1 MLTDVIAREPDM
13 QVIPF
18 ELAQDVAST
27 PNEPDVMVCEIEN
40 PLDPGLA
47 ARLLSQ
53 APRAHLLMVA
63 NAGDRA
69 VLYELQPR
77 RQVFLNVSMDEVVH
91 AIRHGLPDGAA
102 WPDTNDR
109 SDRH

>member
-13 QVIPF
+13 QLIPF
-18 ELAQDVAST
+18 ELAPEVAT
-27 PNEPDVMVCEIEN
+27 TRDEPDVMVCEIAN
-40 PLDPGLA
+40 PLDRALA

-53 APRAHLLMVA
+53 APHAHLLMVA
-63 NAGDRA
+63 NAGDQA

-77 RQVFLNVSMDEVVH
+77 RQVFPDVSMDQIIR

-102 WPDTNDR
+102 WPDSNDR
-109 SDRH
+109 SERR